1 VNDYPYVYLCSY
13 RMYVSINSINV
24 DEMMGM
30 NWHLLSPIAP
40 HLTLMFSL
48 FDSMG

>member
-1 VNDYPYVYLCSY
+1 MYLCLY
-13 RMYVSINSINV
+13 RMYVSINRINV
-24 DEMMGM
+24 DEIVDM
-30 NWHLLSPIAP
+30 NWDLLSPIAT